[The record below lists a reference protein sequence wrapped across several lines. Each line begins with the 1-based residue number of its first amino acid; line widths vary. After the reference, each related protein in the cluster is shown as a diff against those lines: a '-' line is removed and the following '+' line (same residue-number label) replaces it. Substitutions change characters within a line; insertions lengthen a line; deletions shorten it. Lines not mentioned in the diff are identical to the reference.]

1 DDGQGNQVANWVSLP
16 YSVIR
21 DVKKVIREF
30 GLTSMYVSGLI
41 EGLGT
46 GYTLVPEDWKAL
58 LRMMLAPSQYVIWLS
73 EYRQMA
79 ERQAQVYREQGVIYE
94 QLAGEGQ
101 FATVQMQSQL
111 PQAVFPIIS
120 TCAQHAFRK
129 EAIRRQVD
137 NPAAAQ
143 EILLKM
149 AVENA
154 NEDCRRALQ
163 AAQASGILE
172 LSDMLRACQNIGTQA
187 HKAGV
192 MGAALRKSGKEGKRC
207 YRCGS
212 GLVDTGADV
221 MVIFIPL
228 CLGYLLKAMRVLIAR
243 YVVRGPLWVPARC
256 VRPALKQHGV
266 APGTVEPHTG
276 VSADLGGERGASRV
290 DNGGMET
297 EEA

>member
-1 DDGQGNQVANWVSLP
+1 
-16 YSVIR
+16 
-21 DVKKVIREF
+21 
-30 GLTSMYVSGLI
+30 
-41 EGLGT
+41 
-46 GYTLVPEDWKAL
+46 
-58 LRMMLAPSQYVIWLS
+58 MMLAPSQYVIWLS

-101 FATVQMQSQL
+101 FATVHLQSQL

-120 TCAQHAFRK
+120 TYAQHAFRK
-129 EAIRRQVD
+129 VPDSGKPTKSFASIRQGASESFMDFTNRLQEAILRQVD

-207 YRCGS
+207 YHYSKEGHFQRECCSSTAPARPSKKCPKCRKGYHWANQCRS
-212 GLVDTGADV
+212 GLGNRTTGPPRTQGQMGV
-221 MVIFIPL
+221 FSTRQLFL
-228 CLGYLLKAMRVLIAR
+228 CFKIHRLHEVGDCRKCRA
-243 YVVRGPLWVPARC
+243 
-256 VRPALKQHGV
+256 
-266 APGTVEPHTG
+266 
-276 VSADLGGERGASRV
+276 
-290 DNGGMET
+290 
-297 EEA
+297 